1 MQRLLFVLLFT
12 SIGVFGALLIA
23 PNFINWNEYRD
34 DIVEYVYDVTGR
46 NLEIRG
52 NIELEILPSP
62 VLLINGVHIANVEGA
77 ATVDTLMIKTIEV
90 RMALIPLLG
99 RHFKINTVKLVE
111 PILNIEVLSDGRNN
125 MEMGTH
131 RVSNAVFSSFEGSR
145 NLSLKSESSASFFD
159 EFEIDSLS
167 LSIDNFY
174 VQNGIITYRDDVKG
188 HTEKMENLT
197 GQFSLASSIGPLE
210 SSGSV
215 SIRGVPITYSITTGS
230 IMQDRTLPLN
240 LIFKTTEGDSNLRF
254 SGALTQIHKSPRIKG
269 KLKFNS
275 ANLAKLVASL
285 DESWHLPNIFDN
297 TFSVVTSV
305 GASVKGGE
313 LSNIILKLG
322 STQATGNIS
331 FQQRKKTDFD
341 INFVVNKLDGDALLK
356 SEAIEIRSDK
366 IGRDNGVKKLI
377 KDDVLRT
384 QSSPLANVIGSQ
396 VSLKLFPDSINAI
409 FNLSIASIIYKNDA
423 IRQVKVNATLEDQ
436 EITISQ
442 ASALLPGGTDLGLQG
457 IIFTQGERE
466 LPQFEGTTDLTTNNL
481 SALLD
486 WIGVDLSAVPTNR
499 LRNLTVGGT
508 ILAHSKKYHL
518 IKYLVKLMT
527 PRLRVLLQ

>member
-23 PNFINWNEYRD
+23 PNFINWNEYRN

-77 ATVDTLMIKTIEV
+77 ATADTLMIKTIEV

-131 RVSNAVFSSFEGSR
+131 RVSNAVLSSFEGSR

-188 HTEKMENLT
+188 HNEKMENLT

-240 LIFKTTEGDSNLRF
+240 LIFKTHFL
-254 SGALTQIHKSPRIKG
+254 
-269 KLKFNS
+269 
-275 ANLAKLVASL
+275 
-285 DESWHLPNIFDN
+285 
-297 TFSVVTSV
+297 
-305 GASVKGGE
+305 
-313 LSNIILKLG
+313 
-322 STQATGNIS
+322 
-331 FQQRKKTDFD
+331 
-341 INFVVNKLDGDALLK
+341 
-356 SEAIEIRSDK
+356 
-366 IGRDNGVKKLI
+366 
-377 KDDVLRT
+377 
-384 QSSPLANVIGSQ
+384 
-396 VSLKLFPDSINAI
+396 
-409 FNLSIASIIYKNDA
+409 
-423 IRQVKVNATLEDQ
+423 
-436 EITISQ
+436 
-442 ASALLPGGTDLGLQG
+442 
-457 IIFTQGERE
+457 
-466 LPQFEGTTDLTTNNL
+466 
-481 SALLD
+481 
-486 WIGVDLSAVPTNR
+486 
-499 LRNLTVGGT
+499 
-508 ILAHSKKYHL
+508 
-518 IKYLVKLMT
+518 
-527 PRLRVLLQ
+527 